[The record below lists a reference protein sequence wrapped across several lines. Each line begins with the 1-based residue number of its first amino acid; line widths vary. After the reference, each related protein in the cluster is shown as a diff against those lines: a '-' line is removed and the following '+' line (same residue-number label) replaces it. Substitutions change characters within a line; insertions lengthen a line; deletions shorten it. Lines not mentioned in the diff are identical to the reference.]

1 MAKEEVV
8 DIFSELKQQILESL
22 PENAQ
27 ITSLELEGPEVA
39 VYSKNPKVLL
49 ENGDII
55 KEVAKRL
62 RKRIVIRSDP
72 SIRLNPEEV
81 KKIILEVVPQ
91 EAEVT
96 NIMFDHNVGEV
107 IIEAKKPGLVI
118 GRGGVTLREIIKRTF
133 WRPAVVRSP
142 PIKSKT
148 ISLIRTIIQS
158 ESNQRK
164 RILRNIGQRI
174 HRPILVKDEWIRL
187 STLGGFREVGRTAI
201 LVRTSESSVL
211 IDCGVN
217 VGSPEHAFPHLDAP
231 EFDIEELDAVIVTHA
246 HLDHSGF
253 VPFLFKYGYEGPVY
267 CTQATR
273 NLMTLLQLDYLDV
286 AEREGKLLPYSQKDV
301 KKAIMHTIPLEYGEV
316 TDIAPDIRLTLHN
329 AGHILGC
336 VTPDTLVVLGDG
348 SIISISELLNNNL
361 YLKHGITPISMN
373 KKLQFE
379 KTEALVFKKESP
391 KELYKITTS
400 LGYTVAVT
408 PEHPF
413 FRLRNG
419 KIEVVCADQIK
430 KGDRIATVGKWDVPG
445 RSQKLKTNINQS
457 KTWNSFHIVPP
468 LHTNEDLCQIVGYML
483 GRRHKF
489 IYRKKKLSSIILYDK
504 NAHILEKFREKLV
517 KIFKFTPR
525 SPNMKIR
532 KDRYRGEYYISI
544 GCRELLRFLELNFK
558 DAIKRASERLV
569 PIVITKCTKSEI
581 AKFLEGLYIA
591 DGEVRDNYIEFR
603 FLNERLART
612 VQLLLLRFGIIS
624 SLSSIEQS
632 GGKVFYMLT
641 IADRKSLAKLSELVE
656 DGDYSKDL
664 IKIKANLKKSEEL
677 PDNLWKRGDGQ
688 VVWDEIVAVEK
699 IPSKFKYVYDLSVP
713 NHHNFIT
720 NGIVSHNS
728 AIVHLHIGEGLY
740 NIAYTGDFKFAKT
753 RLLEPATYTFPRL
766 ETLIIESTYGAPSD
780 IIPPR
785 KDAERQLMRIINST
799 IERRG
804 KVLIPV
810 LAVGRAQEMM
820 LVLEDYMRRG
830 LIKEV
835 PVYVDGMISEATAI
849 HTTHPEY
856 LARSLRDKIF
866 HEGHNPFLA
875 DYFVQV
881 DSKEARTDI
890 VEGEPCIIMST
901 SGMLTGGPSVEYF
914 KLLAPDPKNSIIFVS
929 YQIEGT
935 LGRRVQKG
943 WKEIPMRN
951 REGKIEVVNVKMEVH
966 TIEGFSGHSDRR
978 QLLSYIQQIT
988 PKPEKII
995 TCHGENNKCITLA
1008 NVIHKKFRIETR
1020 VPYNLETIRLR

>member
-1 MAKEEVV
+1 LAREEVI
-8 DIFSELKQQILESL
+8 DIFSELKQQILKGL
-22 PENAQ
+22 PATAQ
-27 ITSLELEGPEVA
+27 ITSLELEGPEIA

-55 KEVAKRL
+55 KEIAKRL

-72 SIRLNPEEV
+72 SIRLDPEET
-81 KKIILEVVPQ
+81 KKLILEIVPQ
-91 EAEVT
+91 EAEIT

-118 GRGGVTLREIIKRTF
+118 GRSGVTLREIIKKTF
-133 WRPAVVRSP
+133 WRPSVVRSP
-142 PIKSKT
+142 PLQSKT
-148 ISLIRTIIQS
+148 IGLIRSIIQS
-158 ESNQRK
+158 ESDHRK
-164 RILRNIGQRI
+164 KILKNIGQRI

-217 VGSPEHAFPHLDAP
+217 VGSPEYAFPHLDAP
-231 EFDIEELDAVIVTHA
+231 EFDIEELDAVVVTHA

-329 AGHILGC
+329 AGHILG
-336 VTPDTLVVLGDG
+336 
-348 SIISISELLNNNL
+348 
-361 YLKHGITPISMN
+361 
-373 KKLQFE
+373 
-379 KTEALVFKKESP
+379 
-391 KELYKITTS
+391 
-400 LGYTVAVT
+400 
-408 PEHPF
+408 
-413 FRLRNG
+413 
-419 KIEVVCADQIK
+419 
-430 KGDRIATVGKWDVPG
+430 
-445 RSQKLKTNINQS
+445 
-457 KTWNSFHIVPP
+457 
-468 LHTNEDLCQIVGYML
+468 
-483 GRRHKF
+483 
-489 IYRKKKLSSIILYDK
+489 SS
-504 NAHILEKFREKLV
+504 
-517 KIFKFTPR
+517 
-525 SPNMKIR
+525 
-532 KDRYRGEYYISI
+532 
-544 GCRELLRFLELNFK
+544 
-558 DAIKRASERLV
+558 
-569 PIVITKCTKSEI
+569 
-581 AKFLEGLYIA
+581 
-591 DGEVRDNYIEFR
+591 
-603 FLNERLART
+603 
-612 VQLLLLRFGIIS
+612 
-624 SLSSIEQS
+624 
-632 GGKVFYMLT
+632 
-641 IADRKSLAKLSELVE
+641 
-656 DGDYSKDL
+656 
-664 IKIKANLKKSEEL
+664 
-677 PDNLWKRGDGQ
+677 
-688 VVWDEIVAVEK
+688 
-699 IPSKFKYVYDLSVP
+699 
-713 NHHNFIT
+713 
-720 NGIVSHNS
+720 
-728 AIVHLHIGEGLY
+728 IVHLHIGEGLY

-753 RLLEPATYTFPRL
+753 RLLEPATHTFPRL
-766 ETLIIESTYGAPSD
+766 ETLIMESTYGAPND

-785 KDAERQLMRIINST
+785 KDAERQLMRIVNTT

-835 PVYVDGMISEATAI
+835 PIYIDGMISEATAI

-856 LARSLRDKIF
+856 LARSLRDRIF

-914 KLLAPDPKNSIIFVS
+914 KLLAPDPRNSIIFVS

-943 WKEIPMRN
+943 WREIPMRN
-951 REGKIEVVNVKMEVH
+951 REGKMEVVNVKMEVH

-978 QLLSYIQQIT
+978 QLLSYLQQIT
-988 PKPEKII
+988 PKPERVI
-995 TCHGENNKCITLA
+995 TCHGENNKCISLA
-1008 NVIHKKFRIETR
+1008 NAIHKKFRVETR

>member
-1 MAKEEVV
+1 LVKEEVI
-8 DIFSELKQQILESL
+8 DIFSELKQQILKSL

-72 SIRLNPEEV
+72 SIRLDPEET
-81 KKIILEVVPQ
+81 KKIILEIVPQ

-118 GRGGVTLREIIKRTF
+118 GRGGVTLREIIKKTF
-133 WRPAVVRSP
+133 WRPAVIRSP

-148 ISLIRTIIQS
+148 ISLIRTIVQS
-158 ESNQRK
+158 ESEQRK

-253 VPFLFKYGYEGPVY
+253 VPFLFKYEYEGPVY

-348 SIISISELLNNNL
+348 SIMSISDLLNDDL
-361 YLKHGITPISMN
+361 HLKQGITSISMN
-373 KKLQFE
+373 EKLQFE
-379 KTEALVFKKESP
+379 RTEALVFKKKSP

-400 LGYTVAVT
+400 LGYTVTVT

-419 KIEVVCADQIK
+419 KIEVVRADQIK
-430 KGDRIATVGKWDVPG
+430 KGDKIATVGKWDVPG
-445 RSQKLKTNINQS
+445 ELQKLKTNINRS
-457 KTWNSFHIVPP
+457 KARNSIHVVPP
-468 LHTNEDLCQIVGYML
+468 SHTSEDLCQIIGYML
-483 GRRHKF
+483 GRKHKY
-489 IYRKKKLSSIILYDK
+489 IYRKRSLSSIILYDK
-504 NAHILEKFREKLV
+504 SLRTLEMFKEKLLG
-517 KIFKFTPR
+517 IFKFTPR
-525 SPNMKIR
+525 PPNLKIR
-532 KDRYRGEYYISI
+532 KVNRRREYCITI
-544 GCRELLRFLELNFK
+544 GCKELLRFLELNFK
-558 DAIKRASERLV
+558 EVVKKPSERLV
-569 PIVITKCTKSEI
+569 PIVITKCTRSEI
-581 AKFLEGLYIA
+581 AKFLEGLCIA
-591 DGEVRDNYIEFR
+591 EAHTYSNRIEFK
-603 FLNERLART
+603 FLNEKLART
-612 VQLLLLRFGIIS
+612 IQLLLLRFGIVS
-624 SLSSIEQS
+624 SFLTVKQP
-632 GGKVFYMLT
+632 GKSTAYMLT
-641 IADRKSLAKLSELVE
+641 IADEKSLAKFIELIE
-656 DGDYSKDL
+656 ENNCLKDL
-664 IKIKANLKKSEEL
+664 RKITVNLKTAKKLFSNSWEKG
-677 PDNLWKRGDGQ
+677 NSQ
-688 VVWDEIVAVEK
+688 VVWDRIVAVEK
-699 IPSKFKYVYDLSVP
+699 VSSRFDYVYDLSVP

-766 ETLIIESTYGAPSD
+766 ETLIMESTYGAPSD

-785 KDAERQLMRIINST
+785 KDAERQLMRVINNT

-820 LVLEDYMRRG
+820 LVLENYMRKG
-830 LIKEV
+830 LLKEV

-914 KLLAPDPKNSIIFVS
+914 KLLAPDPRNGIIFVS

-995 TCHGENNKCITLA
+995 TCHGENNKCISLA
-1008 NVIHKKFRIETR
+1008 NAIHKKFRIETR

>member
-1 MAKEEVV
+1 MAKEEII

-72 SIRLNPEEV
+72 SIRLDPEEA
-81 KKIILEVVPQ
+81 KKIILEIVPQ

-118 GRGGVTLREIIKRTF
+118 GRSGVTLREIIKKTF
-133 WRPAVVRSP
+133 WRPSVIRSP

-158 ESNQRK
+158 ESDQRK

-231 EFDIEELDAVIVTHA
+231 EFDIEELDAVIITHA

-348 SIISISELLNNNL
+348 SIISISDLLSDNL
-361 YLKHGITPISMN
+361 HLKHGITSVSMN
-373 KKLQFE
+373 ENLQFE
-379 KTEALVFKKESP
+379 RTEALVFKKESP
-391 KELYKITTS
+391 KELYRITTS
-400 LGYTVAVT
+400 LGYTVTVT

-413 FRLRNG
+413 FRLRSG

-430 KGDRIATVGKWDVPG
+430 KGDKIATVGKWDVPG
-445 RSQKLKTNINQS
+445 ESQKLKTNVNRS
-457 KTWNSFHIVPP
+457 KAWNSIHVVLPS
-468 LHTNEDLCQIVGYML
+468 HTSEDLCQIMGYML
-483 GRRHKF
+483 GRKHKY
-489 IYRKKKLSSIILYDK
+489 IYRKKRLSSIILYDK
-504 NAHILEKFREKLV
+504 DPRTLEMFKEKLL
-517 KIFKFTPR
+517 KIFKFAPR
-525 SPNMKIR
+525 PPNIRIR
-532 KDRYRGEYYISI
+532 KVNRSGEYCVTV

-558 DAIKRASERLV
+558 DIVGKFSERCV
-569 PIVITKCTKSEI
+569 PVVITKCTKSEI

-591 DGEVRDNYIEFR
+591 EGQVHDNHVKFE

-612 VQLLLLRFGIIS
+612 IQLLLLRFGIVS
-624 SLSSIEQS
+624 SFSSVKRSNRNIA
-632 GGKVFYMLT
+632 YILT
-641 IADRKSLAKLSELVE
+641 ISDKESLTKFAELIGEDKYSEGLRK
-656 DGDYSKDL
+656 
-664 IKIKANLKKSEEL
+664 IKINVEGSEKIFSDSWE
-677 PDNLWKRGDGQ
+677 RGEGQ
-688 VVWDEIVAVEK
+688 IIWDEIIAVEK
-699 IPSKFKYVYDLSVP
+699 VPSKFRYVYDLSVP

-766 ETLIIESTYGAPSD
+766 ETLIMESTYGAPSD

-785 KDAERQLMRIINST
+785 KDAERQLMRIINNT

-835 PVYVDGMISEATAI
+835 PVYIDGMISEATAI

-875 DYFVQV
+875 EYFVQV

-914 KLLAPDPKNSIIFVS
+914 KLLAPDPRNSIIFVS

-978 QLLSYIQQIT
+978 QLLSYVQQIT
-988 PKPEKII
+988 PKPERII
-995 TCHGENNKCITLA
+995 TCHGENNKCVSLA
-1008 NVIHKKFRIETR
+1008 NAIHKKFRIETR
-1020 VPYNLETIRLR
+1020 VPYNLETLRLR

>member
-1 MAKEEVV
+1 MAKEEVI
-8 DIFSELKQQILESL
+8 DIFSELKQQILKCL

-27 ITSLELEGPEVA
+27 ITSLELEGPEIA

-55 KEVAKRL
+55 KEIAKRL

-72 SIRLNPEEV
+72 SIRLNPEET

-158 ESNQRK
+158 ESDQRK

-187 STLGGFREVGRTAI
+187 SMLGGFREVGRTAI

-231 EFDIEELDAVIVTHA
+231 EFDIEELDAVIITHA

-336 VTPDTLVVLGDG
+336 VTPDTIVVLGDG
-348 SIISISELLNNNL
+348 SITSISDLLNNNL
-361 YLKHGITPISMN
+361 YLKHGITSISMN
-373 KKLQFE
+373 EKLQFE

-413 FRLRNG
+413 FRLRNE

-430 KGDRIATVGKWDVPG
+430 KGDKIATVGKWDVPG
-445 RSQKLKTNINQS
+445 RSQKLKTNIYQS
-457 KTWNSFHIVPP
+457 KAWNSVHIVPP
-468 LHTNEDLCQIVGYML
+468 LYTNEDLCQIVGYML
-483 GRRHKF
+483 GRRHKY
-489 IYRKKKLSSIILYDK
+489 IYRKKKLSSIILYDR
-504 NAHILEKFREKLV
+504 NAHVLEKFREKLV

-591 DGEVRDNYIEFR
+591 EGQVRDNYIEFR

-632 GGKVFYMLT
+632 GGKVSYMLT
-641 IADRKSLAKLSELVE
+641 IVDKKSLAKLIELVE
-656 DGDYSKDL
+656 ESDYSNDL

-677 PDNLWKRGDGQ
+677 TDSLWERGDGQ
-688 VVWDEIVAVEK
+688 IVWDEIITVEK

-875 DYFVQV
+875 EYFVQV

-914 KLLAPDPKNSIIFVS
+914 KLLAPDPRNSIIFVS

-943 WKEIPMRN
+943 WKEIPMRT

-988 PKPEKII
+988 PKPERII
-995 TCHGENNKCITLA
+995 TCHGENNKCVSLA
-1008 NVIHKKFRIETR
+1008 NAIHKKFRIETR